1 MGNNR
6 TAGKSQRSE
15 PWDTDGGQGTLQL
28 SWVQRGMG
36 SRWLKRIRFR
46 QDSSAAQDAGRKQ
59 ARLRVQDLLG
69 EAWGKREA

>member
-1 MGNNR
+1 MHW
-6 TAGKSQRSE
+6 AH
-15 PWDTDGGQGTLQL
+15 
-28 SWVQRGMG
+28 RGMG
-36 SRWLKRIRFR
+36 SRWLKQIRLK